1 MRTTTINVVVIREDA
16 TTITAQAD
24 TRERAAAEV
33 LLWAADPFYT
43 RGHEF
48 TRIFMADGINAIE
61 EFYLEDLVEAFAPKC
76 AHCGIQ
82 GELDSRQLCRTC
94 R

>member
-1 MRTTTINVVVIREDA
+1 MRTINVVVIREDG

-33 LLWAADPFYT
+33 IRWSADPFYT

-48 TRIFMADGINAIE
+48 TRVFMADGLNAIE
-61 EFYLEDLVEAFAPKC
+61 EFYLEDLVEAFDPR
-76 AHCGIQ
+76 GF
-82 GELDSRQLCRTC
+82 ELKG
-94 R
+94 